1 MQGDR
6 VCEKCGQLIPRG
18 SPRCPVC
25 ADPLGFSARR
35 ETMLL
40 ICFALLAVLFG
51 VTGVLVK
58 QYHARERSLARQWHS
73 RGEQKLRQGD
83 PAGAAID
90 FRTALFHFGSNQ
102 EYQLQLAQSLV
113 ASGHDSEARSYLVRL
128 WEENPASGPVNL
140 NLALLAER
148 EADVPQVISYYHNA
162 IDGVWPEG
170 ARVDLPRELRKQL
183 CEYLIDH
190 GHHTEA
196 LAELIELSSQTPDDA
211 PLLAQVGSLFL
222 KAQDYD
228 SALKEFQRSLRRNR
242 RPSEAWAGAGKSE
255 FRLGNYRAARIY
267 LAGAVAR
274 NRQDSESAQLLAAAN
289 QTLDADPFDRR
300 VPAQTRRRRAINDF
314 QYAANRLA
322 DCLKSQSSAGAA
334 PPDLQ
339 SLLASA
345 QKLKPQMRESAMRRD
360 PDLLD
365 AGMGLTWQI
374 EGALQDRCGPLTSM
388 DRALLLIGR
397 RNGAVN

>member
-6 VCEKCGQLIPRG
+6 VCEKCGQLIQRG
-18 SPRCPVC
+18 AARCPVC
-25 ADPLGFSARR
+25 ADPLGFSAKR
-35 ETMLL
+35 ETMLI
-40 ICFALLAVLFG
+40 ICLALLAVLFG

-58 QYHARERSLARQWHS
+58 QYHARERSLARQWHA
-73 RGEQKLRQGD
+73 RGQEKLRRGD
-83 PAGAAID
+83 AAGAVAD
-90 FRTALFHFGSNQ
+90 FRTALFHLEGNQ

-113 ASGHDSEARSYLVRL
+113 ASGHDSEARTYLVRL

-162 IDGVWPEG
+162 IDGVWPG
-170 ARVDLPRELRKQL
+170 ASADLPRALRQRL

-242 RPSEAWAGAGKSE
+242 RLAQAWAGAGKSE
-255 FRLGNYRAARIY
+255 FMLGNYRAARIY

-274 NRQDSESAQLLAAAN
+274 NRQDSESKQLLAAAN
-289 QTLDADPFDRR
+289 QTLDVDPFDHR
-300 VPAQTRRRRAINDF
+300 VPAQTRRRRAIRDF

-322 DCLKSQSSAGAA
+322 DCLKSQNRAGAPSA
-334 PPDLQ
+334 DLQ
-339 SLLASA
+339 SLLVSA
-345 QKLKPQMRESAMRRD
+345 VKMKPQMREGALRRD

-365 AGMGLTWQI
+365 AGMALTFQI
-374 EGALQDRCGPLTSM
+374 EEALGDRCGPPTSM
-388 DRALLLIGR
+388 DQALLLIGR
-397 RNGAVN
+397 RNGAMN